1 MKKEIDTMDVVKVK
15 KHHDMEELGD
25 TLTPTTNEEDIK
37 ELMKQLDRES
47 AYREHTCWRQYITV
61 VISIAFCI
69 FQLYATLT
77 GSVTAQIL
85 RATHLAFVQLLGFL
99 LFPATKKMP
108 RNTLPWY
115 DVLLGLAGAAAW
127 MYISLNFDS
136 LARRAGMYTPVDIA
150 VGAAGILILLESC
163 RRIVGLP
170 ILIIASAFIIYAFAG
185 PYLPGFLNHRGY
197 SFERVVS
204 HLFYNTEGIMG
215 TPLGA
220 CATFIFLFILFGA
233 LLEKTGI
240 GQFFIDICNAIAG
253 GASGGP
259 AKVAVLT
266 SALEGTVSGSSVS
279 NTVGS
284 GSFTIPMMKKLGYKP
299 EFAAAVEAAASTGGQ
314 IMPPIMGAAAFLM
327 AESLGI
333 PYLTV
338 AKAAIIPALL
348 YFAGIFI
355 TVHLEAKKLGLK
367 GMSKEEL
374 PRFLPLLL
382 KKGYLILPL
391 GAIIFFLVS
400 GKTAT
405 YSALMGIVFSAG
417 LGIVTSIVDILQG
430 NKARFDVKDIVETLT
445 TAARNII
452 SVAIACGMAGIIIGV
467 VTLTG
472 LGLKLGAGL
481 ISISG
486 GIKIV
491 TLFFTMLSSIILGM
505 GAPTTANYLITS
517 TITAGALIMLG
528 IEPLAAH
535 MFAFYFGIIADI
547 TPPVALAAIAGSA
560 IAKSKPIKTA
570 LEATKIAIGAFIIP
584 YMFVYNPAM
593 LLINTNAYEVVIIII
608 TALIGMFGISAALEG
623 YVFRKTHVIE
633 RILFGAAGLLLI
645 FPETTTD
652 IIGLVV
658 ITVLV
663 AFQFM
668 QKLKHQRAAV

>member
-1 MKKEIDTMDVVKVK
+1 
-15 KHHDMEELGD
+15 
-25 TLTPTTNEEDIK
+25 
-37 ELMKQLDRES
+37 S
-47 AYREHTCWRQYITV
+47 
-61 VISIAFCI
+61 
-69 FQLYATLT
+69 
-77 GSVTAQIL
+77 
-85 RATHLAFVQLLGFL
+85 
-99 LFPATKKMP
+99 
-108 RNTLPWY
+108 
-115 DVLLGLAGAAAW
+115 
-127 MYISLNFDS
+127 
-136 LARRAGMYTPVDIA
+136 PVNKS
-150 VGAAGILILLESC
+150 ILL
-163 RRIVGLP
+163 IGLP

-185 PYLPGFLNHRGY
+185 PYLSGFLNHRGY
-197 SFERVVS
+197 SFERVVA

-299 EFAAAVEAAASTGGQ
+299 EFAAAVEASASTGGQ

-333 PYLTV
+333 PYLNV

-367 GMSKEEL
+367 GMNKSEL
-374 PRFLPLLL
+374 PRFLPLFL

-405 YSALMGIVFSAG
+405 YSALMGIVFSTG

-430 NKARFDVKDIVETLT
+430 KKARFDIKDIVETLT
-445 TAARNII
+445 AAARNII

-560 IAKSKPIKTA
+560 IAKSKPMRTA
-570 LEATKIAIGAFIIP
+570 LEATKLAIGAFIVP

-593 LLINTNAYEVVIIII
+593 LLINTNAFEVTSIII

-623 YVFRKTHVIE
+623 YVFRKTLVIE

-658 ITVLV
+658 ITILV
-663 AFQFM
+663 VFQFL
-668 QKLKHQRAAV
+668 QKLKHQRAGV

>member
-1 MKKEIDTMDVVKVK
+1 MKKQSDTDGNRGK
-15 KHHDMEELGD
+15 KTPGLEDIGD
-25 TLTPTTNEEDIK
+25 PFTPTANEEEIK
-37 ELMKQLDRES
+37 ELMKQIDRES
-47 AYREHTCWRQYITV
+47 AYREHACWRQYITV
-61 VISIAFCI
+61 VISIAFCV
-69 FQLYATLT
+69 FQLYAVLS
-77 GSVTAQIL
+77 GAVTAQIL

-115 DVLLGLAGAAAW
+115 DILLGLAGAAAW
-127 MYISLNFDS
+127 MYISINFDA
-136 LARRAGMYTPVDIA
+136 LARRAGMYTQLDIA
-150 VGAAGILILLESC
+150 VGVLGIVILLESC

-170 ILIIASAFIIYAFAG
+170 ILIIAACFMAYAFAG

-197 SFERVVS
+197 SFERVVA

-253 GASGGP
+253 SASGGP

-299 EFAAAVEAAASTGGQ
+299 EFAAAVEASASTGGQ

-333 PYLTV
+333 PYLRV
-338 AKAAIIPALL
+338 AKAAIIPAIL
-348 YFAGIFI
+348 YFSGIFI

-367 GMSKEEL
+367 GLKKEEL

-382 KKGYLILPL
+382 RKGYLILPL

-417 LGIVTSIVDILQG
+417 LGVVTSIVDILQG
-430 NKARFDVKDIVETLT
+430 KKARFDIKDIIETLT
-445 TAARNII
+445 AAARNII
-452 SVAIACGMAGIIIGV
+452 SVAIACGMAGIIIGI

-481 ISISG
+481 ISISL
-486 GIKIV
+486 GIKLV
-491 TLFFTMLSSIILGM
+491 TLFFTMLSSLILGM

-517 TITAGALIMLG
+517 TITAGALVMLG
-528 IEPLAAH
+528 IDPLAAH

-560 IAKSKPIKTA
+560 IAKSKPMRTA
-570 LEATKIAIGAFIIP
+570 LEATKLAIGAFIIP

-593 LLINTNAYEVVIIII
+593 LLINTNVLEVAGIII

-623 YVFRKTHVIE
+623 YVFRKIIIPE
-633 RILFGAAGLLLI
+633 RILFASSGLLLI
-645 FPETTTD
+645 IPERITD
-652 IIGLVV
+652 IIGLAV
-658 ITVLV
+658 ISVLV
-663 AFQFM
+663 IVQYIQTL
-668 QKLKHQRAAV
+668 QKKNNAL